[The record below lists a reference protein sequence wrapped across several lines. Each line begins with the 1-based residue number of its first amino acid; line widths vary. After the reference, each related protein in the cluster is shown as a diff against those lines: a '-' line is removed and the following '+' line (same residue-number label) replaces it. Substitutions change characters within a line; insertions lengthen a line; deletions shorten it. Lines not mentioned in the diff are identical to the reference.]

1 MQNVF
6 HSNAVGVVIEAEA
19 MSCLVESNQITA
31 GGEGIRVA
39 GDPDVDVEHRIR
51 NNKISDC
58 GHQAIRIDAP
68 AKMTIDGNDIVRWSL
83 VTGIPTYTDSH
94 SRVWRI

>member
-6 HSNAVGVVIEAEA
+6 HANAVGVMIEAEA
-19 MSCLVESNQITA
+19 MSCLVESNQVTA

-39 GDPDVDVEHRIR
+39 GHPDVDAEHRIR

-58 GHQAIRIDAP
+58 GHQAILIDAP
-68 AKMTIDGNDIVRWSL
+68 AKMTIDGNNIVR
-83 VTGIPTYTDSH
+83 
-94 SRVWRI
+94 